1 MILGESST
9 NHVDIHWEQGR
20 DKKGSVPLHLVPKE
34 NSLWYCAVTF
44 PLEPTKFPSKY
55 TYCLQEFTNAIPG
68 KDQPKMVSI
77 QCKEKE
83 KRTVKHQFQFDVFI
97 FPDNRHRHGETAQS
111 AVIWYIQWLLKFVDD
126 SSISPI
132 LTHIKGLNL
141 MSVKENQLKE
151 LVSWILYQALQ
162 IYTTTD
168 IQRFYLCIILSHL
181 PNSSTFLRGNKK
193 ACDCLLQCLI
203 RVYFKFLS
211 TPDLERL
218 KKMAIIL
225 VENSSSPGRL
235 TLAAYFYPC
244 LGIEFLLEKKQE
256 ESLRHQYNS
265 EEYNNLI
272 TQLFSCLKVDN
283 QDEHQNLLKYVMESA
298 PTLVDVLDLFQRSEI
313 SKMFAN
319 EDEKVDFFVEFFKTA
334 KAMSEM
340 KKGLREKFDESLNM
354 PEKIRNTIQ
363 ELLNSNEKSDQA
375 QQNKREDGVNTDKS
389 TEKTSQLHD
398 PLTGEQENNNQEVS
412 TQGEH
417 GRTRDD
423 SDQSKSSKGKNS
435 QGDGSQTDSHKIHS
449 GKAETDIG
457 DYNQNSHVPAELQ
470 TGQNKTL
477 DPEIIDSQAAT
488 ENRKNT
494 ANTVTESEDGSTPQP
509 QKSSMYVKNV
519 REPKDILPRTP
530 TEPKTVRNCNY
541 RHFVLSLS
549 RP

>member
-1 MILGESST
+1 M
-9 NHVDIHWEQGR
+9 
-20 DKKGSVPLHLVPKE
+20 
-34 NSLWYCAVTF
+34 
-44 PLEPTKFPSKY
+44 
-55 TYCLQEFTNAIPG
+55 NANPG
-68 KDQPKMVSI
+68 KDQSEMVSI
-77 QCKEKE
+77 ECREKK
-83 KRTVKHQFQFDVFI
+83 KRTVKHKFQFDVFI
-97 FPDNRHRHGETAQS
+97 FPDSRHCHSETAQS

-132 LTHIKGLNL
+132 LTHIEGLNL
-141 MSVKENQLKE
+141 TSVKENHLKE

-181 PNSSTFLRGNKK
+181 PNSSPFLRGNKK
-193 ACDCLLQCLI
+193 ACDCLLQCSI

-256 ESLRHQYNS
+256 ESLCHQYDS
-265 EEYNNLI
+265 EEYQNLV
-272 TQLFSCLKVDN
+272 TSLFSCLKVDN
-283 QDEHQNLLKYVMESA
+283 QHEHQDLLKYVMESA

-319 EDEKVDFFVEFFKTA
+319 EDEKVDFFVEFLKTA

-363 ELLNSNEKSDQA
+363 ELLNLNEKSDQA
-375 QQNKREDGVNTDKS
+375 QQNKRENGMNRDKS

-398 PLTGEQENNNQEVS
+398 PFTGGQENNNQEVS

-417 GRTRDD
+417 GRTRDE
-423 SDQSKSSKGKNS
+423 SDQSKSSNGE
-435 QGDGSQTDSHKIHS
+435 GDGRQTDSHEIHS
-449 GKAETDIG
+449 GKAETDIEE
-457 DYNQNSHVPAELQ
+457 YNQSSHVPAELQ
-470 TGQNKTL
+470 IGQ
-477 DPEIIDSQAAT
+477 DEAVEPEIIDSQAAT

-494 ANTVTESEDGSTPQP
+494 PNTVTEGEDGSTPQP
-509 QKSSMYVKNV
+509 QKSSLYVTDV
-519 REPKDILPRTP
+519 RKPKDILPQTP
-530 TEPKTVRNCNY
+530 IEPQTVRNCNY
-541 RHFVLSLS
+541 NILFYHCHVHNKYLFPHWKRFKSRKVIYYNEIAIMIKATHWKFELLCVLVNMFFSVYILNICYSLYS
-549 RP
+549 LF

>member
-1 MILGESST
+1 MILGESFT

-44 PLEPTKFPSKY
+44 PRGPTKFASKY

-97 FPDNRHRHGETAQS
+97 FPDSRHRHGETAQS

-132 LTHIKGLNL
+132 LTLIKGLNL
-141 MSVKENQLKE
+141 TSVKENQLKE
-151 LVSWILYQALQ
+151 LVSWILDQALQ

-181 PNSSTFLRGNKK
+181 PNSSPFLRGNKK
-193 ACDCLLQCLI
+193 ACDCLLQCSI

-244 LGIEFLLEKKQE
+244 LGIAILLEKKQE
-256 ESLRHQYNS
+256 ESLCHQYDS
-265 EEYNNLI
+265 EEYQNLV
-272 TQLFSCLKVDN
+272 TSLFLCLKVDN
-283 QDEHQNLLKYVMESA
+283 QHEHQNLLKYVMESA

-363 ELLNSNEKSDQA
+363 ELLKSNEKSDQA
-375 QQNKREDGVNTDKS
+375 QRNKREDGMNTDKS
-389 TEKTSQLHD
+389 TEKTSRLHD
-398 PLTGEQENNNQEVS
+398 PFTGGQENNNQEVS
-412 TQGEH
+412 MQGEH

-423 SDQSKSSKGKNS
+423 SDQSKSSNGKN
-435 QGDGSQTDSHKIHS
+435 SQTDSHEIHS
-449 GKAETDIG
+449 GKAETDTG
-457 DYNQNSHVPAELQ
+457 DYNQISHVSAELQ
-470 TGQNKTL
+470 TRQNETL

-494 ANTVTESEDGSTPQP
+494 ANTVTESEDGSTP
-509 QKSSMYVKNV
+509 
-519 REPKDILPRTP
+519 
-530 TEPKTVRNCNY
+530 
-541 RHFVLSLS
+541 
-549 RP
+549 